1 MTRSSEQE
9 KRSWRPDAT
18 RRALLSWFD
27 RHRRDLPW
35 RRSKDP
41 YTIWVSEVMLQQTRV
56 ETATPYFERFM
67 ERFPTVQSLAAAA
80 IDEVLTS
87 WSGLGYY
94 RRARQLHLA
103 AQEIV
108 RAGGEF
114 PLNPTEW
121 QRLPGVGAYTAAAVC
136 SIAYGVAEPAID
148 GNVERVIA
156 RLLALEADPK
166 AASGRKLIVAEARAL
181 VDSQRPGDSNQAL
194 MEIGAMICKP
204 RAPRCATCPLRGAC
218 SAAARGEPERYPAR
232 KPRRAAEDIR
242 RTVAVVTDEERILF
256 IRRPEAS
263 KQMAGLWELPWVD
276 AAPRSGAE
284 QRFGERYGGRW
295 SLVHRYGRVHHTV
308 THHRIRVDVWAARV
322 EWGDVV
328 TEGAE
333 AAWFAAHEMET
344 QPVSALVRKV
354 LAAAE

>member
-9 KRSWRPDAT
+9 KRSWRPDAI

-35 RRSKDP
+35 RRNKDP
-41 YTIWVSEVMLQQTRV
+41 YTIWVSEVMLQQTQV
-56 ETATPYFERFM
+56 ETVTPYFERFM

-80 IDEVLTS
+80 IDDVLTL

-108 RAGGEF
+108 RSGGEF
-114 PLNPTEW
+114 PLSPTEW

-156 RLLALEADPK
+156 RLLAFDADPK
-166 AASGRKLIVAEARAL
+166 TASGRKLIAAEARAL
-181 VDSQRPGDSNQAL
+181 LDSQRPGDSNQAL
-194 MEIGAMICKP
+194 MEIGAMICRP
-204 RAPRCATCPLRGAC
+204 RVPRCATCPLRGAC
-218 SAAARGEPERYPAR
+218 KAAARGEPERYPAR
-232 KPRRAAEDIR
+232 KQRRAVEDIH
-242 RTVAVVTDEERILF
+242 RTVAVVADEERILF
-256 IRRPEAS
+256 FRRPEES

-276 AAPRSGAE
+276 AASHSGTE

-295 SLVHRYGRVHHTV
+295 RLVHRYGRVHHTV
-308 THHRIRVDVWAARV
+308 THHRMRVDVWAARV
-322 EWGDVV
+322 EWADVV
-328 TEGAE
+328 TEGVE
-333 AAWFAAHEMET
+333 AAWFAAHEIQT
-344 QPVSALVRKV
+344 QPVSALVRKAI
-354 LAAAE
+354 AAAE